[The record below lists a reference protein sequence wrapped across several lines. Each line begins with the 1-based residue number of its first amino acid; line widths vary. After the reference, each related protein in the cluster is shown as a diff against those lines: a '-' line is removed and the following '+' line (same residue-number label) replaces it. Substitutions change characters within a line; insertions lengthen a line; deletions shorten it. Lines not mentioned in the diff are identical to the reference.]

1 MCFTL
6 ASLESL
12 DPRGELLAGWVG
24 VQGLSSASP
33 EPLCLCC
40 QPFSLV
46 SVTTPEGEMEK
57 DEEGKETRTL
67 GTARGW
73 HQASGG

>member
-1 MCFTL
+1 M
-6 ASLESL
+6 
-12 DPRGELLAGWVG
+12 G

-33 EPLCLCC
+33 EPLSLCC
-40 QPFSLV
+40 QPSSSV
-46 SVTTPEGEMEK
+46 SVTRPEGEMEK